1 MVSVEYQSKFFIS
14 MYNKEKIEVAEQ
26 RILELKTLINHWKT
40 SNISSRRATVDFVES
55 ILTDKQE
62 TQAA

>member
-1 MVSVEYQSKFFIS
+1 

-26 RILELKTLINHWKT
+26 RILELKTLIDHWKT

-55 ILTDKQE
+55 IITEKQE

>member
-1 MVSVEYQSKFFIS
+1 

-26 RILELKTLINHWKT
+26 RILELKTLIDHWKT

-55 ILTDKQE
+55 IITEKQE
-62 TQAA
+62 TQVA